1 MQVFRAR
8 TPPEAMELVARL
20 LEYTPPLRITPL
32 AACAHPFF
40 NELREQGTLLPN
52 SRELPPLFNF
62 TEHELRISP
71 NLYSILIPKYMQTA
85 ETNTEIGQSTAE
97 TTTGTNTAGA
107 SGNSTDSNVNTTSPS
122 VTQQNADPNQSTMA

>member
-1 MQVFRAR
+1 MFRPR

-52 SRELPPLFNF
+52 GRELPPLFNF
-62 TEHELRISP
+62 TEQELRISP
-71 NLYSILIPKYMQTA
+71 TLNPILIPKYMQTS
-85 ETNTEIGQSTAE
+85 ETSTDSQSVEATS
-97 TTTGTNTAGA
+97 TSAGA
-107 SGNSTDSNVNTTSPS
+107 SGNSNDSNVNTTSPS
-122 VTQQNADPNQSTMA
+122 ATQNSDPNQSTMA